1 MLAFGTVAIAATER
15 RSHFAGM
22 IAVLNFTASGASE
35 DLSTQRF
42 RAAALD
48 IPQSTAMR
56 RQ

>member
-1 MLAFGTVAIAATER
+1 MLT
-15 RSHFAGM
+15 
-22 IAVLNFTASGASE
+22 AVLNFTTSGASE